1 MHDDVFSN
9 AMMMWLIVASCK
21 PTARLISVS
30 VYLCVK
36 EASARKFNGQW
47 RAMADPAPQQYSSTR
62 CDPNYFDPN
71 YFVLDSSG
79 QSLLF

>member
-1 MHDDVFSN
+1 
-9 AMMMWLIVASCK
+9 MMRYSLLFFCFILFANVARAQTANRFDIVIDE
-21 PTARLISVS
+21 L
-30 VYLCVK
+30 
-36 EASARKFNGQW
+36 
-47 RAMADPAPQQYSSTR
+47 MADPAPQQYSSTR